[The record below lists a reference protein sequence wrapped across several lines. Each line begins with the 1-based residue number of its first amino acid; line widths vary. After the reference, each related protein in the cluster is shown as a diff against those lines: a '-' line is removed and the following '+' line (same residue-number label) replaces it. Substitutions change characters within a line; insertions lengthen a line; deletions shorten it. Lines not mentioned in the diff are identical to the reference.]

1 MLQCVLRKLLLVLLL
16 ALCVFYKL
24 CHVTVQV
31 LDSEADHDLIY
42 PDAAPADIDDLF
54 DELDDLSDS
63 GPELDTLSVM
73 STPKPR
79 LRWVLEHLVTSW
91 GHLLGFR
98 GWDTAQWKNVWP
110 LCSWSL
116 WWSHLRSQM

>member
-1 MLQCVLRKLLLVLLL
+1 MLLL
-16 ALCVFYKL
+16 ALCLFYNVTKSTVNQCVLRMLLLVLQTVLRMLLLALCLFYKL

-79 LRWVLEHLVTSW
+79 LR
-91 GHLLGFR
+91 
-98 GWDTAQWKNVWP
+98 
-110 LCSWSL
+110 
-116 WWSHLRSQM
+116 